1 MAAVLL
7 DSTVLIDLLRCRPG
21 ATERLARL
29 QSGGDTP
36 FVCAV
41 SVEEITRGLH
51 PSEDDAA
58 IALFEGL
65 RVAPLGIPEGRLA
78 GFWRRSH
85 ARRGR
90 TLSQPDCLIAAAAI
104 GIGGRL
110 ATGNLR
116 DFPMGELQLE
126 HWPAGE

>member
-1 MAAVLL
+1 MAAVVL
-7 DSTVLIDLLRCRPG
+7 DSTVLIDLLRRKPD

-29 QSGGDTP
+29 QARGDTP

-65 RVAPLGIPEGRLA
+65 RVAPLGVPEGRLA
-78 GFWRRSH
+78 GFWRRLH

-90 TLSQPDCLIAAAAI
+90 TLPQPDCLIAAATI
-104 GIGGRL
+104 GVDGRL
-110 ATGNLR
+110 ATGNRR
-116 DFPMGELQLE
+116 DFPMRELHVE
-126 HWPAGE
+126 HWPSGE